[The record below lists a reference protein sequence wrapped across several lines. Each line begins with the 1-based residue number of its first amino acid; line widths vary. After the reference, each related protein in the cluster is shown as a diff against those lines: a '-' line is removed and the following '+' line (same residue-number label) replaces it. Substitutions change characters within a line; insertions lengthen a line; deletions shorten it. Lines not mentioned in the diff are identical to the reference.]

1 MYDRIYEYWR
11 REKANPT
18 LQSIDSNFY
27 QDLSNYLGQLREC
40 FAKTEEKTVK
50 VKLGEGELERAGLL
64 SKELLQLRLRKIL
77 QIAGSETSPDTI
89 SNAAVGEEKAIL
101 DSATEISKLYQS
113 MIEGIFT
120 GELKASLRSSNTGR
134 PKRIVVR
141 ILTEM
146 PAIVGADI
154 KTYGPFKPEDVVS
167 LPLEN
172 AEILVKGK
180 AALKID
186 FE

>member
-1 MYDRIYEYWR
+1 VAI
-11 REKANPT
+11 
-18 LQSIDSNFY
+18 
-27 QDLSNYLGQLREC
+27 
-40 FAKTEEKTVK
+40 
-50 VKLGEGELERAGLL
+50 
-64 SKELLQLRLRKIL
+64 
-77 QIAGSETSPDTI
+77 
-89 SNAAVGEEKAIL
+89 GEEKAIL

-113 MIEGIFT
+113 MIEGIFA
-120 GELKASLRSSNTGR
+120 GESKASLGSSDTRRS
-134 PKRIVVR
+134 KRIVVR

>member
-11 REKANPT
+11 REKSNPT

-27 QDLSNYLGQLREC
+27 HDLSSYLGQLRES

-50 VKLGEGELERAGLL
+50 VKLGEGELERAELL

-77 QIAGSETSPDTI
+77 QIAGSETGPDMI
-89 SNAAVGEEKAIL
+89 SNAAIGEEKVIL
-101 DSATEISKLYQS
+101 GSATEISKLYQS
-113 MIEGIFT
+113 MIKSIFT
-120 GELKASLRSSNTGR
+120 GESKASLESLNTRR

-172 AEILVKGK
+172 AEILIRGK
-180 AALKID
+180 AALKVD
-186 FE
+186 VE